1 VRAEPNETNP
11 ARYPPTSSLA
21 RTRAFLRTVRA
32 ARAHSPLIYLH
43 EMGLPAASFAQE
55 ATPLLRKKDAA
66 AAPPSRGWRFVVVG
80 AALIA
85 TVLATLLVTAR
96 VSSRG
101 VKLGGGWFATRGT
114 NAPLSVETPNA
125 TTTAFVDE
133 KTPSPALRELIYALT
148 MEPYDDVPPPET
160 VACSPA
166 ELAEA
171 RAAVFDDGDLDDGDF
186 DGPSEEEHGTK
197 RERDAAAAVDDDDV
211 SAEPAALVRRARCRE
226 AVAAA
231 AVRPSTLDSFP
242 IRPRARDA
250 RRSVP

>member
-1 VRAEPNETNP
+1 MSTFAPKS
-11 ARYPPTSSLA
+11 AR
-21 RTRAFLRTVRA
+21 
-32 ARAHSPLIYLH
+32 
-43 EMGLPAASFAQE
+43 PAASFAQE

-171 RAAVFDDGDLDDGDF
+171 RAAVFDDGNLDDGDLDDGDF